1 LKDFKIGK
9 GHRNMKIQI
18 IVLSCL
24 LVVGNVNAQ
33 LSVYTAQG
41 TCFEGDHNEEPHG
54 QVVMINEN
62 QEEDLIFGGDENN
75 DDQDTFLWKLC
86 LLKKVPL
93 KVIRWLLGKP
103 PLVCGDGESEIMIDD
118 IDDNEESR

>member
-33 LSVYTAQG
+33 MSVYTAQG
-41 TCFEGDHNEEPHG
+41 THFEGDHNEELHG

-62 QEEDLIFGGDENN
+62 QDDDLIFGDYEN
-75 DDQDTFLWKLC
+75 DDQDTFLWRLC
-86 LLKKVPL
+86 MLKKVPL
-93 KVIRWLLGKP
+93 KVIQWLLGKP
-103 PLVCGDGESEIMIDD
+103 PLVCGDGESEIRIDD
-118 IDDNEESR
+118 NDDNEESR